1 MDSIAE
7 HALYARFLRGLR
19 AFPRRPALRV
29 GTRTVSYE
37 EAHETALRWSGAA
50 LAAAARPPRAVGV
63 LTGRSTDAYLAV
75 LAALYT
81 GAAVVPLHAEFPVE
95 RTREMLRAAG
105 VSVVLADE
113 QGLATLAATGLD
125 LPAVPAAAAR
135 GPAGRAAGLDAP
147 RPVAPDDTAYVLFT
161 SGSTGRPKGVPI
173 THANTAHY
181 FGLMDHRYDFTETD
195 VFSQTFDLNFD
206 CAMFDLFCAW
216 GAGARVQA
224 IPPLAY
230 RDLPDFFTECG
241 MTVWFST
248 PSVVAL
254 SRRLSGLVAD
264 SMPTLRWSLFAG
276 EALRQAD
283 AEEWQ
288 RAASRSTLENI
299 YGPTELT
306 ITIAGHRWDP
316 ERSPARCVNGLVPIG
331 AVHAGHDHLLL
342 GSDGG
347 VDPTEGELCVSG
359 PQTTPATSI
368 RGTARGGSWNAPEP
382 SGTAPATGYGGWP
395 AANWRTSAGWTPR
408 CRCRAGGWSWPR
420 WRPRRAPATAWR
432 TRSWCRGAPRT
443 APNWSFSTPECPPR
457 RPRWRAGCG
466 RCCRRGCCPGSTTTW
481 RSSRST
487 PTGRSTAGTWR
498 VRPYAR
504 SDAPRG
510 PGRQAPTGPL
520 TGPPTPSPTSPARPM
535 FASGGPGALL
545 CLLLSGPAPPRTA
558 RPAPPCRPCR
568 WR

>member
-50 LAAAARPPRAVGV
+50 LAAATPPPRAVGV

-135 GPAGRAAGLDAP
+135 GPAGRAAGLAAP

-181 FGLMDHRYDFTETD
+181 FGLMDRRYDFNETD

-230 RDLPDFFTECG
+230 RDLPDFLTECG

-342 GSDGG
+342 GPDGG
-347 VDPTEGELCVSG
+347 VDPTEGELCVCG
-359 PQTTPATSI
+359 PQTTPGYLDPRDGEGRFLERAGAVWYRTGDRVRRLDGGELAYLGRLDAQVQVQGWRVELAEVEAAARTCDGVEDAVVVPRSTED
-368 RGTARGGSWNAPEP
+368 GTELVVFYTGVP
-382 SGTAPATGYGGWP
+382 TAPAVLARRMREVLPKGMLPREYHHLAEFP
-395 AANWRTSAGWTPR
+395 LNANRKIDRRHLAGQ
-408 CRCRAGGWSWPR
+408 A
-420 WRPRRAPATAWR
+420 
-432 TRSWCRGAPRT
+432 
-443 APNWSFSTPECPPR
+443 
-457 RPRWRAGCG
+457 
-466 RCCRRGCCPGSTTTW
+466 
-481 RSSRST
+481 
-487 PTGRSTAGTWR
+487 
-498 VRPYAR
+498 VRP
-504 SDAPRG
+504 D
-510 PGRQAPTGPL
+510 
-520 TGPPTPSPTSPARPM
+520 
-535 FASGGPGALL
+535 
-545 CLLLSGPAPPRTA
+545 
-558 RPAPPCRPCR
+558 
-568 WR
+568 